1 MPLSANAEVI
11 LNLVMDADERTAGM
25 MPGWD
30 IELARQKMLFFTLPK
45 DFGEDFGDV
54 CKALDAKLATNSSAL
69 YERAISFMLG
79 IAESLV
85 SPVELDHNLTSK
97 RLHGD
102 GGLAG
107 DLVGRIADA
116 AGHLAQRWADAD
128 KDAFARVTAL
138 IKLEDTAANKG
149 DNLFGGW
156 ARKWETETDRDPYAN
171 SDDYLA
177 CFGQLYQRGMYYPD
191 LYFAREKGKTKTQ
204 FFNDYGMQ
212 AARCRRM
219 GSLGGTTNPA
229 IAVLGE
235 DDMSGKGNIWGSAAT
250 DYILRFPN
258 KWHEVRK
265 VIAKEQVAAGEA
277 DDWGAVKF
285 TEWVVVDAML
295 GLRSVFLLRGLGRV
309 AFQLRPDWHA
319 DERKLTYAGGQIY
332 DLLCDRVKVFDDILL
347 DGADDAYREAAA
359 PRVGKSNNH
368 FKIAC
373 TGQAALDTVR
383 SFNAGCSAA
392 YPDAVK
398 ERMFTN
404 VTLSYEVPQMYAASM
419 ATENGIRDYEK
430 RTGEKVDDGEG
441 GSVVTSMIGRFNDAI
456 RDYRV
461 KAILAALPS
470 DSPFKTLDPA
480 SIKKLTDPAIN
491 DQQLIAAAH
500 VNGIDFRP
508 ESEEDA
514 IDRAGTLCT
523 KRVTML
529 LEKELS
535 NQPSTLS
542 SPQDENQPSTLSSPQ
557 DADQPSTLSSPQGA
571 DQPTALSSPQDENQP
586 STLSSPQ
593 SGRIEGRGGVR
604 TRLLTA
610 SKRNFFQN
618 TELLDVPF
626 STDFGNIQRM
636 YMDVMPLEIEN
647 WKTIYSDMD
656 ANGYPTPGTIWAKRH
671 ETLSRIWPDWG
682 KCFDTPEGVAPSEYE
697 TAIYVAPTLKQ
708 FIGMWNDNIAR
719 AKAAAENA

>member
-11 LNLVMDADERTAGM
+11 LNLVMDADERAAGM

-30 IELARQKMLFFTLPK
+30 IELARQKMLFFTSPS
-45 DFGEDFGDV
+45 DFAEDFADI
-54 CKALDAKLATNSSAL
+54 CTALDAKFATCGPEL
-69 YERAISFMLG
+69 HERAISFMLG
-79 IAESLV
+79 IAESLL
-85 SPVELDHNLTSK
+85 SPVELDHNLCSK
-97 RLHGD
+97 RLHGEGVFTED
-102 GGLAG
+102 TVSIVAGTADDLAHKWAE
-107 DLVGRIADA
+107 ADN
-116 AGHLAQRWADAD
+116 
-128 KDAFARVTAL
+128 DAFLRVTAP

-156 ARKWETETDRDPYAN
+156 ARKWQTETGRDPYAS

-177 CFGQLYQRGMYYPD
+177 CFSGLYKRGMYYPD
-191 LYFAREKGKTKTQ
+191 LYFAREAGKTKTQ

-235 DDMSGKGNIWGSAAT
+235 DDMSGKGNIWGQDAT
-250 DYILRFPN
+250 DYILGFPN

-265 VIAKEQVAAGEA
+265 LIAKEQVAKGEA

-319 DERKLTYAGGQIY
+319 DEKKLTYAGGQIHEI
-332 DLLCDRVKVFDDILL
+332 LCDRVKVFDDILL
-347 DGADDAYREAAA
+347 DGADDAYRKAAA

-373 TGQAALDTVR
+373 TGQAALNTIR
-383 SFNAGCSAA
+383 SFNAGRSEA

-398 ERMFTN
+398 DRLFTN

-461 KAILAALPS
+461 RAILAALPS
-470 DSPFKTLDPA
+470 DSPFKSLEPA
-480 SIKKLTDPAIN
+480 SVKKLTDASVN
-491 DQQLIAAAH
+491 NAELIAAAH

-508 ESEEDA
+508 EAEEDA

-529 LEKELS
+529 LEKELAERE
-535 NQPSTLS
+535 LS
-542 SPQDENQPSTLSSPQ
+542 SPPL
-557 DADQPSTLSSPQGA
+557 G
-571 DQPTALSSPQDENQP
+571 
-586 STLSSPQ
+586 
-593 SGRIEGRGGVR
+593 GGGRGAHR

-636 YMDVMPLEIEN
+636 YLDVMPLEIEN
-647 WKTIYSDMD
+647 WKTIYADMD
-656 ANGYPTPGTIWAKRH
+656 ANGYPTPGSIWAKRH

-682 KCFDTPEGVAPSEYE
+682 KCFDTPEGVQPSEYE

-719 AKAAAENA
+719 AKAAAEAAKG

>member
-25 MPGWD
+25 MSGWD
-30 IELARQKMLFFTLPK
+30 IELARQKMLFFTSPK
-45 DFGEDFGDV
+45 DFAVDLQSVTDV
-54 CKALDAKLATNSSAL
+54 LDAKFGESGPAL
-69 YERAISFMLG
+69 RERAISFLLG
-79 IAESLV
+79 MAESLA

-97 RLHGD
+97 RLHGSGILND
-102 GGLAG
+102 SVVAGYRAAASALAG
-107 DLVGRIADA
+107 T
-116 AGHLAQRWADAD
+116 WAKRDR
-128 KDAFARVTAL
+128 DAFLRVTAL

-156 ARKWETETDRDPYAN
+156 ARKWETETDRDPYAG

-177 CFGQLYQRGMYYPD
+177 CFSGLYQRGMYYPD
-191 LYFAREKGKTKTQ
+191 LYFAREAGFTKTQ

-235 DDMSGKGNIWGSAAT
+235 DDMSGKANIWGQNAT
-250 DYILRFPN
+250 DYILGFPN
-258 KWHEVRK
+258 KWHQVRK
-265 VIAKEQVAAGEA
+265 VIARQQIAEGEA

-309 AFQLRPDWHA
+309 AFQLRPDWHS
-319 DERKLTYAGGQIY
+319 DEKKLTYAGGQIY
-332 DLLCDRVKVFDDILL
+332 DILCDRVRVFDDILL
-347 DGADDAYREAAA
+347 DGADDAYLKAAA

-373 TGQAALDTVR
+373 TGQAALNTVR
-383 SFNAGCSAA
+383 SFNAGHSKA

-419 ATENGIRDYEK
+419 ATELGIRDYEE
-430 RTGEKVDDGEG
+430 RTGEKIDDGEG

-461 KAILAALPS
+461 RAILAALPS

-480 SIKKLTDPAIN
+480 SIKKLTDASVN
-491 DQQLIAAAH
+491 NAEFIATAH
-500 VNGIDFRP
+500 VNGINFDP
-508 ESEEDA
+508 VSEEDA

-529 LEKELS
+529 LEK
-535 NQPSTLS
+535 N
-542 SPQDENQPSTLSSPQ
+542 
-557 DADQPSTLSSPQGA
+557 
-571 DQPTALSSPQDENQP
+571 
-586 STLSSPQ
+586 
-593 SGRIEGRGGVR
+593 EGLPR

-636 YMDVMPLEIEN
+636 YLDVMPLEIEC

-671 ETLSRIWPDWG
+671 ETLGRIWPDWS
-682 KCFDTPEGVAPSEYE
+682 KCFGSPDGVAPSEYE

-719 AKAAAENA
+719 AKEAAEKV

>member
-1 MPLSANAEVI
+1 MLSKNAEVV
-11 LNLVMDADERTAGM
+11 LNLVMDADERTEGM

-30 IELARQKMLFFTLPK
+30 IELARQKMLFFTSPG
-45 DFGEDFGDV
+45 DFVADLQAV
-54 CKALDAKLATNSSAL
+54 VTALDAKFAESGPVLRN
-69 YERAISFMLG
+69 RCISFMLG
-79 IAESLV
+79 MAESLS
-85 SPVELDHNLTSK
+85 SPVELDHNLKSK

-102 GGLAG
+102 AVLSCDAVKQAG
-107 DLVGRIADA
+107 TVASGV
-116 AGHLAQRWADAD
+116 AD
-128 KDAFARVTAL
+128 KWSEQDPDAFHAVTAL

-156 ARKWETETDRDPYAN
+156 ARKWEKETGRDPYAKPE
-171 SDDYLA
+171 DYLA
-177 CFGQLYQRGMYYPD
+177 CFSGLYQRGMYYPD
-191 LYFAREKGKTKTQ
+191 LYFAREEGKTKTQ

-212 AARCRRM
+212 ASRCRRM

-235 DDMSGKGNIWGSAAT
+235 DDMSGKGNIWGEDAT
-250 DYILRFPN
+250 AYITSFPN

-265 VIAKEQVAAGEA
+265 VIAKDQKAHGEA

-295 GLRSVFLLRGLGRV
+295 GLRSIFLLRGLGRV
-309 AFQLRPDWHA
+309 AFQLRPDWHN
-319 DERKLTYAGGQIY
+319 DEKKLTYAGGQIY
-332 DLLCDRVKVFDDILL
+332 DILCERVSEFDDILL
-347 DGADDAYREAAA
+347 DGADPLYVDACGERM
-359 PRVGKSNNH
+359 GKANNH

-373 TGQAALDTVR
+373 TGQACLNVIR
-383 SFNAGCSAA
+383 SFNAGFSAA
-392 YPDAVK
+392 YPDALK
-398 ERMFTN
+398 ERLFTN

-461 KAILAALPS
+461 RAILAALPDNS
-470 DSPFKTLDPA
+470 AFKSIDPA
-480 SIKKLTDPAIN
+480 SVKKLTDPAVN
-491 DQQLIAAAH
+491 DQKLIAELH
-500 VNGIDFRP
+500 VNGITFDP

-523 KRVTML
+523 KRVAML
-529 LEKELS
+529 LEKAELG
-535 NQPSTLS
+535 QPL
-542 SPQDENQPSTLSSPQ
+542 
-557 DADQPSTLSSPQGA
+557 
-571 DQPTALSSPQDENQP
+571 ALSSPQ
-586 STLSSPQ
+586 
-593 SGRIEGRGGVR
+593 GRIEGRGAVR
-604 TRLLTA
+604 TRILTA

-636 YMDVMPLEIEN
+636 YLDVMPLEIEN

-656 ANGYPTPGTIWAKRH
+656 ENGYPVAGSIWAKRH
-671 ETLSRIWPDWG
+671 ETLTRIWPDWV
-682 KCFDTPEGVAPSEYE
+682 KCFDSPEGVQPSEYE
-697 TAIYVAPTLKQ
+697 TACYVAPTLKQ

-719 AKAAAENA
+719 AKSFAENA